1 MIGYIY
7 GYMGL
12 LMAGYLPTH
21 LNLVRHVGLWWTS
34 GAGDAK
40 SATWTATS
48 DDVRDRFVS
57 NMKQMSYLVHIYY
70 IYILYIYLYMNMM
83 LQHTVIYIDIV
94 ILIQSI
100 LYCTHSKWSMRELAK
115 WWEQLA
121 IASTEDLGKVRR
133 DPGREQAQGLASLC
147 FPCQKRGWNSSMG
160 W

>member
-40 SATWTATS
+40 SATWTAMSPWPICLKYETDS
-48 DDVRDRFVS
+48 
-57 NMKQMSYLVHIYY
+57 SYLVHILY
-70 IYILYIYLYMNMM
+70 IYIFIHEYVITTYCNLYRYWC
-83 LQHTVIYIDIV
+83 